1 LIRSLLVLA
10 VFVPVAA
17 CLPLAAM
24 TLTRTPEGTQA
35 LFWIG
40 PWSAAFWTL
49 LYSQFSAAPWRQ
61 GREAVHR
68 WREEHGGLLHTSFWA
83 CAWMFG
89 SLFFSYVAEALLIRF
104 TRSTTLLPL
113 ACYSPL
119 AFCWLWR
126 KTHG

>member
-1 LIRSLLVLA
+1 LIRSLRTLA

-24 TLTRTPEGTQA
+24 TLTRTHEGAQA

-49 LYSQFSAAPWRQ
+49 LYSQFSSAPWRQ

-68 WREEHGGLLHTSFWA
+68 WREERGGLLHTSFWA

-89 SLFFSYVAEALLIRF
+89 SLFFSYVAEALLIWF
-104 TRSTTLLPL
+104 SRSTALLPL
-113 ACYSPL
+113 AC
-119 AFCWLWR
+119 
-126 KTHG
+126 

>member
-1 LIRSLLVLA
+1 LIRSLLILA

-24 TLTRTPEGTQA
+24 TLTGTPEGAQA

-49 LYSQFSAAPWRQ
+49 LYSQLSAAPWRQ
-61 GREAVHR
+61 GRVAVHR
-68 WREEHGGLLHTSFWA
+68 WREEHGGLLYTSFWA

-89 SLFFSYVAEALLIRF
+89 SLFFSYVAEGLLIWF
-104 TRSTTLLPL
+104 TRSTSLLPL

-119 AFCWLWR
+119 ACCWLWR